1 MKILLFVLMHFFS
14 EGSSVSLELIT
25 ADQLKNKYIQPN
37 NDTLYVVNF
46 WATWCKP
53 CVAEMPY
60 FMEAGKKY
68 KNQKVKII
76 FVSLDS
82 VKDKERVKQFLAQK
96 GVADAVYL
104 LNETNPNVWID
115 KIETTWGGSI
125 PATIFYRSG
134 KKIYFREVDFTET
147 ELNSIIET
155 KIK

>member
-1 MKILLFVLMHFFS
+1 MHFFS
-14 EGSSVSLELIT
+14 TEPSVSLELIT
-25 ADQLKNKYIQPN
+25 ADQLKGKYIQPG
-37 NDTLYVVNF
+37 NDTLYIINF
-46 WATWCKP
+46 WASWCKP

-60 FMEAGKKY
+60 FMQAGKKY
-68 KNQKVKII
+68 KNQKVKTV
-76 FVSLDS
+76 FVTLDS
-82 VKDKERVKQFLAQK
+82 VKERERVKQFLTQK
-96 GVADAVYL
+96 GVTDAVYL

-134 KKIYFREVDFTET
+134 KKVYFREGDFTET